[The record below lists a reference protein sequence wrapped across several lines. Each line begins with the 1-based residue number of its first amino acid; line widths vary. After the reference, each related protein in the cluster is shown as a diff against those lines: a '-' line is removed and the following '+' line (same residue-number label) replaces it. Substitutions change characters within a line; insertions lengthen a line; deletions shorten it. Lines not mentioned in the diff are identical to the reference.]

1 MSKGYVQGLKNRKEP
16 PEEPDIV
23 DVWFTNRVENAA
35 SYATRSEAEAE
46 CLFLE
51 RWRVKIPTATGHKH
65 TCTDFKV
72 EERATGQFVL
82 FCEAP
87 FVVRGEALVN

>member
-16 PEEPDIV
+16 PEEPIV
-23 DVWFTNRVENAA
+23 DVWFTSRIENAA
-35 SYATRSEAEAE
+35 SYATRAEAEAD
-46 CLFLE
+46 CSFLE
-51 RWRVKIPTATGHKH
+51 RWRIKIPTATGNEH

-72 EERATGQFVL
+72 EERAANQFVL

-87 FVVRGEALVN
+87 FAVRGEGTQGK

>member
-1 MSKGYVQGLKNRKEP
+1 LR
-16 PEEPDIV
+16 
-23 DVWFTNRVENAA
+23 
-35 SYATRSEAEAE
+35 
-46 CLFLE
+46 